1 MLDDYTALDIETTGL
16 NPKLDR
22 IIEVGAVRVRGGK
35 VTDTYESFVNPGRAL
50 EERICS
56 LTGISEDM
64 LKDAPEAGD
73 IIVSLMDFIG
83 EDILVGHKILF
94 DYSFIKKTAV
104 NSKLSFEKKGID
116 TLKLANR
123 FLQELPSRKLEYLCR
138 YYGIEHTAHRALGDA
153 RAASDL
159 YLRLKELFY
168 KEENAK
174 DFTPRQLICQVKKE
188 TPITKS
194 QKERLYKLLDKHKI
208 TIEYDADKLTRNEA
222 DRIMDKI
229 LAEYGR

>member
-1 MLDDYTALDIETTGL
+1 MTDDYTALDIETTGL

-22 IIEVGAVRVRGGK
+22 MIEVGAVKVRGGRI
-35 VTDTYESFVNPGRAL
+35 VDTYKSFVNPGRVL
-50 EERICS
+50 DERICT

-64 LKDAPEAGD
+64 LKNAPEASD
-73 IIVSLMDFIG
+73 ILVSLMEFIG
-83 EDILVGHKILF
+83 EDVLVGHKILF
-94 DYSFIKKTAV
+94 DYSFIKKAAV
-104 NSKLSFEKKGID
+104 NNKLSFEKKGID
-116 TLKLANR
+116 TLKLANKYLR
-123 FLQELPSRKLEYLCR
+123 ELPSRKLEYLCK
-138 YYGIEHTAHRALGDA
+138 YYQIDHTAHRALGDA
-153 RAASDL
+153 KATSDL

-168 KEENAK
+168 NEKNAG
-174 DFTPRQLICQVKKE
+174 DFVPKQLVYQVKKE

-208 TIEYDADKLTRNEA
+208 TIEYDVHKLTRNEA